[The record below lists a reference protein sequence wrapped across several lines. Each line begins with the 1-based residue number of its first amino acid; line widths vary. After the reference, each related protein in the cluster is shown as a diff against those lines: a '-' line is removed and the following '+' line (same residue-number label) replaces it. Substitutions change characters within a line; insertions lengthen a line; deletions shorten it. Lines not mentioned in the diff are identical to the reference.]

1 MRNTIK
7 AVLLTLALAIP
18 VWAGDMGNPAPPPPQ
33 QQGRQATES
42 PEPAKTGDIGQ
53 PITAT
58 DIGLSV
64 LQSLLALF

>member
-7 AVLLTLALAIP
+7 AAVLTLALAVP
-18 VWAGDMGNPAPPPPQ
+18 VWAGDMGQPIAPPLP
-33 QQGRQATES
+33 QGRPAQES
-42 PEPAKTGDIGQ
+42 TEPAKTGEMGN

-64 LQSLLALF
+64 LQSLLALI